1 MQGVTTSWIVAG
13 LGVIVALIGWYVGG
27 YWGAGILG
35 FGLAHILL
43 GILDMFRPTVRTD
56 EGSPQ

>member
-1 MQGVTTSWIVAG
+1 MQGVTTSWIVVG
-13 LGVIVALIGWYVGG
+13 LGVIVSLIGWYIGG

-43 GILDMFRPTVRTD
+43 GVLDTFRPAVKT
-56 EGSPQ
+56 EE

>member
-1 MQGVTTSWIVAG
+1 MQSVTTSWIVVG
-13 LGVIVALIGWYVGG
+13 LGVIVSLIGWYIGG

-43 GILDMFRPTVRTD
+43 GVLDMFRTTVKT
-56 EGSPQ
+56 EE

>member
-1 MQGVTTSWIVAG
+1 MQGITASWIVVG
-13 LGVIVALIGWYVGG
+13 LGVIVSLIGWYIGG

-43 GILDMFRPTVRTD
+43 GVLDMFRSTVKT
-56 EGSPQ
+56 EEQ